1 MTSKNNTYLWESIE
15 PVLIRKEHHYPG
27 FVAGNWVAPLLILLM
42 FVVVSSCRMSYS
54 FTGASISP
62 NVKTVSIGYIP
73 NNAGLIV
80 PTLSRTFT
88 DALRNYFTSQTNLVL
103 VDRGG
108 DLNLDGAV
116 TQYAVVPVA
125 IQGNETAALN
135 RLTISVNVKFSNKT
149 DTKQNWDLTFSRY
162 RDYSS
167 SLNLSSVQDGLIKEI
182 TDDLVQDIFNK
193 AVVNW

>member
-1 MTSKNNTYLWESIE
+1 
-15 PVLIRKEHHYPG
+15 
-27 FVAGNWVAPLLILLM
+27 
-42 FVVVSSCRMSYS
+42 
-54 FTGASISP
+54 
-62 NVKTVSIGYIP
+62 
-73 NNAGLIV
+73 
-80 PTLSRTFT
+80 
-88 DALRNYFTSQTNLVL
+88 LRNYFTSQTNLVL

-108 DLNLDGAV
+108 DLNLEGSIN
-116 TQYAVVPVA
+116 QYAVVPVA

-149 DTKQNWDLTFSRY
+149 DTKQNWDVTFSRY

-167 SLNLSSVQDGLIKEI
+167 SFNLSSVQEGLIKEI